1 MGSAIPQE
9 RLAEI
14 VRDAQARTGVSAA
27 AAALHADGR
36 TRFAGAYERPF
47 RIASITKSFTAT
59 AVLLAGLLDDRRR
72 ALLSHTAGYLPEQWE
87 PLPPECVGL
96 WSYSNAGYWEA
107 VNGFDGDYSDS
118 VHELVLRPLGLRNTG
133 FETPDDPVLG
143 TLPGNVVADP
153 SYPVERRASGGLW
166 STVGDLVD
174 YGLAHCD
181 RWAHLHQPVAEALGA
196 HYALGWW
203 VRGGVLDHEGSVGG
217 FQSLLLLVPEDSVV
231 LAVLTNSWKGSLL
244 IHHVVEVLGLAAP
257 VDPAAESEAVD
268 GTYALGGV
276 QAVVA
281 GGRITETEA
290 DPLTGAMLERR
301 YPARLDAPLMSWR
314 SDFPRPGVARIGWV
328 ALPRTGS

>member
-1 MGSAIPQE
+1 
-9 RLAEI
+9 
-14 VRDAQARTGVSAA
+14 
-27 AAALHADGR
+27 
-36 TRFAGAYERPF
+36 
-47 RIASITKSFTAT
+47 
-59 AVLLAGLLDDRRR
+59 
-72 ALLSHTAGYLPEQWE
+72 
-87 PLPPECVGL
+87 
-96 WSYSNAGYWEA
+96 
-107 VNGFDGDYSDS
+107 
-118 VHELVLRPLGLRNTG
+118 
-133 FETPDDPVLG
+133 
-143 TLPGNVVADP
+143 
-153 SYPVERRASGGLW
+153 
-166 STVGDLVD
+166 
-174 YGLAHCD
+174 
-181 RWAHLHQPVAEALGA
+181 
-196 HYALGWW
+196 